1 MKKRIRYIFILLLLI
16 ILLPACSGNKSNKK
30 IPVIKNGII
39 DLSGWDFTKD
49 GIIKLPVAKCEYAVR
64 RINYNYDEELTVR
77 WGEKTNQGLL
87 WTVNVTKPGKFKV
100 ISEDNGNEVIEY
112 VLASSDGSLLLNAK
126 GNIGV
131 MSKKEQE
138 GTIMINQTGSQKIT
152 IYPKTTDRRNRYN
165 FKGVELIP
173 VE

>member
-1 MKKRIRYIFILLLLI
+1 
-16 ILLPACSGNKSNKK
+16 
-30 IPVIKNGII
+30 
-39 DLSGWDFTKD
+39 
-49 GIIKLPVAKCEYAVR
+49 VAKCEFAVR
-64 RINYNYDEELTVR
+64 RINYNYDEEVTVK

-112 VLASSDGSLLLNAK
+112 VLSTADGSLLLNAK